1 MKKRES
7 QYFVEPIVCSL
18 EDSENFISSLNT
30 TLQYLNLIYK
40 VVYLINAWIYYIFR
54 QWNNILDMNI
64 PTYPG
69 IE

>member
-1 MKKRES
+1 MKKRKS

-40 VVYLINAWIYYIFR
+40 VVYLINAWS